1 MSPSNMVYSPGP
13 KFCAAE
19 VSRGGNE
26 GRDCEIDDAAVIK
39 GEVVSD
45 LAERCSL
52 DIGIG
57 ISLPRSSML
66 LAL

>member
-19 VSRGGNE
+19 VSRGGSE
-26 GRDCEIDDAAVIK
+26 ERDCEIDDAAVIK

-45 LAERCSL
+45 LAKRWSFPN
-52 DIGIG
+52 GMG
-57 ISLPRSSML
+57 ISLPKSSML
-66 LAL
+66 LVL